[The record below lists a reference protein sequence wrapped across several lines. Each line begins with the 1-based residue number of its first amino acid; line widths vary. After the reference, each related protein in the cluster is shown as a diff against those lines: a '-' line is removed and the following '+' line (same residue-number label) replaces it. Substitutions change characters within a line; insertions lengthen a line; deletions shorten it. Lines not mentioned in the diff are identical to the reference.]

1 MRSAGTYKSRAP
13 HTGNTGF
20 EDGLEPIPS
29 AALSTIDA
37 DQLARLVALGPTRV
51 RVALDCGFDGEYTS
65 QNVIGEITG
74 SERPDEVVLLA
85 GHLDSWDLGTGAIDD
100 AAGIAITMA
109 TGALL
114 KPPEPTRTI
123 RVLAFANEEQG
134 LRGGR
139 ASAENPDHE
148 GPTHTIL

>member
-1 MRSAGTYKSRAP
+1 MCALV
-13 HTGNTGF
+13 TGVQTVA
-20 EDGLEPIPS
+20 LPIY
-29 AALSTIDA
+29 
-37 DQLARLVALGPTRV
+37 QLARLVALGPTRV

-74 SERPDEVVLLA
+74 SERPDEVVLLG

-114 KPPEPTRTI
+114 KPLEPKRTV
-123 RVLAFANEEQG
+123 RVVRSEEHTSELQS
-134 LRGGR
+134 LMRISY
-139 ASAENPDHE
+139 AVLCLQKKNKNNNP
-148 GPTHTIL
+148 I

>member
-1 MRSAGTYKSRAP
+1 MCALV
-13 HTGNTGF
+13 TGVQTVA
-20 EDGLEPIPS
+20 LPIY
-29 AALSTIDA
+29 
-37 DQLARLVALGPTRV
+37 QLARLVALGPTRV

-74 SERPDEVVLLA
+74 SERPDEVVLLG

-114 KPPEPTRTI
+114 TPLEPKRPV
-123 RVLAFANEEQG
+123 RVVAFANEEQG
-134 LRGGR
+134 LWGGR
-139 ASAENPDHE
+139 AYAEKHADEVTQPVISAESKPE
-148 GPTHTIL
+148 ERSGGKKGGRTV

>member
-1 MRSAGTYKSRAP
+1 MRSAGTDKSRAP

-20 EDGLEPIPS
+20 DDGLTPIPS

-51 RVALDCGFDGEYTS
+51 RVALDVGFDGEYTS

-114 KPPEPTRTI
+114 QPLEPKRTI
-123 RVLAFANEEQG
+123 RVVAFATEEQG
-134 LRGGR
+134 QIGRAACRERGGQ
-139 ASAENPDHE
+139 SV
-148 GPTHTIL
+148 